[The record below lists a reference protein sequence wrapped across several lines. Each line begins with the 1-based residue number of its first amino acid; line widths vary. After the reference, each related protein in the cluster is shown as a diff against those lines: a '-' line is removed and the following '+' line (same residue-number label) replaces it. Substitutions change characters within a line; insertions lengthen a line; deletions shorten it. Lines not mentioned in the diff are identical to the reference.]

1 MIPSNELVNE
11 WLKAAEASPESRFI
25 VFATL
30 AAAWGAQQERERID
44 NAQWRRIG
52 DLEES
57 VGGVRDE
64 MRSYGEGIDELRFN
78 VRRFMEDGGIRYIER
93 AR

>member
-1 MIPSNELVNE
+1 MIVSL
-11 WLKAAEASPESRFI
+11 I
-25 VFATL
+25 VSVAVSWTRIE
-30 AAAWGAQQERERID
+30 GAQQERERID